1 MVIPRMRARVVCTL
15 CEMMLTFEPTS
26 ALSSVDLP
34 ALGAPI
40 RATKPQC
47 VLVSCPPSCAF
58 GSAIKLV
65 RRHTDTREHGGG
77 GGLFGS
83 AFGISQTF
91 SRRPVRQ
98 YDGDTELR
106 IVMRT
111 RPRKLAIGRRRQAAR
126 LCPFLQHGFRIA
138 QRTQRFE
145 HALFP
150 EKRMLKPLRP
160 LDRKSTRLNSSH

>member
-1 MVIPRMRARVVCTL
+1 MVIPRIRARVVCTL
-15 CEMMLTFEPTS
+15 CEMMLTFEPTR

-40 RATKPQC
+40 RATKPHC
-47 VLVSCPPSCAF
+47 VLLSCPLS

-65 RRHTDTREHGGG
+65 RRHADTREHGGG
-77 GGLFGS
+77 GGLFGR

-91 SRRPVRQ
+91 SRRPIRQ
-98 YDGDTELR
+98 YDCNTELR

-111 RPRKLAIGRRRQAAR
+111 RTGKLTIGGRRQPAR
-126 LCPFLQHGFRIA
+126 LRPFLQHGFRIA
-138 QRTQRFE
+138 QRPQRLE

-150 EKRMLKPLRP
+150 ETHDQLVSGLVAAIDEYRSDQRFA
-160 LDRKSTRLNSSH
+160 

>member
-1 MVIPRMRARVVCTL
+1 MVIPRIRARVVCTL
-15 CEMMLTFEPTS
+15 CEMMLTFEPTR

-40 RATKPQC
+40 RATKPHC
-47 VLVSCPPSCAF
+47 VLLSCPLS

-98 YDGDTELR
+98 YNRDTELPLC
-106 IVMRT
+106 MRA
-111 RPRKLAIGRRRQAAR
+111 RSPHIALRRVRVA
-126 LCPFLQHGFRIA
+126 
-138 QRTQRFE
+138 
-145 HALFP
+145 
-150 EKRMLKPLRP
+150 
-160 LDRKSTRLNSSH
+160 SH